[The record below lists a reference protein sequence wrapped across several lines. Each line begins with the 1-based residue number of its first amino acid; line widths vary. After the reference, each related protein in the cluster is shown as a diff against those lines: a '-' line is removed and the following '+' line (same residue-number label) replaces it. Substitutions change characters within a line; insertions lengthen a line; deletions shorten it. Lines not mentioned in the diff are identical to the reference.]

1 MNSPHRWTTERFTH
15 ADRRLSFAHLTEST
29 VENGKPVPRT
39 AIALL
44 HGVLRSWNV
53 FLPLTAHLATQYDL
67 WALDQRGHGASER
80 GGRYL
85 VVDYVEDAVAWLR
98 ATFGRQGRVRPV
110 VLYGH
115 SLGAMVAAGAA
126 AACPELVRG
135 VVLEDPPFRTLG
147 PHIGATNFH
156 GYFEQIA
163 QLVRDRAPTSTVAEL
178 ARSLAEIKFV
188 DPRTGGSQRLGDVRD
203 PASLRFS
210 AAALMHVDPHVL
222 DPLVAGDWLDG
233 YDEDG
238 VFAGLKCPVL
248 LLQADAAL
256 GGMLV
261 DEDVAR
267 LRALAA
273 DVTHIRMSGVGHMM
287 HWQRTQEIANFTFS
301 FIESLQVSES
311 LGGTTPRDGTTL

>member
-1 MNSPHRWTTERFTH
+1 MASSHRWTTERFTH
-15 ADRRLSFAHLTEST
+15 AERKLNFAHLTEAT
-29 VENGKPVPRT
+29 VENGKPLPRT
-39 AIALL
+39 GVALL

-53 FLPLTAHLATQYDL
+53 FHPLTSHLAPHYDL

-85 VVDYVEDAVAWLR
+85 VVDYVDDAVAWLR
-98 ATFGRQGRVRPV
+98 DTFGRQGRVRPI

-135 VVLEDPPFRTLG
+135 AILEDPPFRTLG

-156 GYFEQIA
+156 SYFEQISL
-163 QLVRDRAPTSTVAEL
+163 LVRNPLATASVPEL
-178 ARSLAEIKFV
+178 ARRLAEITFV
-188 DPRTGGSQRLGDVRD
+188 DPRNGASQRLGDVRD

-210 AAALMHVDPHVL
+210 AASLLNIDPHVL

-233 YDEDG
+233 YDEDAI
-238 VFAGLKCPVL
+238 FAGLKCPVL
-248 LLQADAAL
+248 LLQADMTL

-261 DEDVAR
+261 DADVQR
-267 LRALAA
+267 VRELAA
-273 DVTHIRMSGVGHMM
+273 DVTHIRLPGVGHMM

-301 FIESLQVSES
+301 FIESLPVS
-311 LGGTTPRDGTTL
+311 